1 MINLRLRTLY
11 FIVYIKV
18 CIFDAYIHLF
28 MYSDEYSLPLN
39 VAELDSASLNNLAS
53 IRGLRKEENNS
64 LSQVILNT
72 G

>member
-1 MINLRLRTLY
+1 
-11 FIVYIKV
+11 
-18 CIFDAYIHLF
+18 